1 MLETIKSLLV
11 WVAPLVA
18 GFITT
23 VLIPMLIKKF
33 ATKTLQDKI
42 EEVNSGSEFKEV
54 KKELAEIKK
63 EILEMRGK
71 RK

>member
-1 MLETIKSLLV
+1 MEQVKEIIV
-11 WVAPLVA
+11 FVAPLLA

-23 VLIPMLIKKF
+23 VLLPILIKNKSIKSIETRVEQISP
-33 ATKTLQDKI
+33 TKEIQ
-42 EEVNSGSEFKEV
+42 EV
-54 KKELAEIKK
+54 KKELKEIKK